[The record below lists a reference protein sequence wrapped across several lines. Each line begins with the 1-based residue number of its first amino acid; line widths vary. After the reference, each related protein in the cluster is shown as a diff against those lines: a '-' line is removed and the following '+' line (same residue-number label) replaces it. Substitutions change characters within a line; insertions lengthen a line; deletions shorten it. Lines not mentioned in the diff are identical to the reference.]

1 VDELRL
7 ATRTWFATL
16 TLTPEQAT
24 RAVFAGERHLVR
36 RGHTLSEVSEGER
49 FRATAQAVSPEIT
62 RWLKRIRKNS
72 GARLRYILVC
82 EAHKS
87 GVPHWHGLIH
97 EYDGKVGNR
106 ELEAS
111 WRYGLSHFRLVDGRD
126 KRTAFYVAKY
136 LGKSA
141 LTRVRASEHYGSP
154 SVEHFTNQL
163 EDLIKIVAE
172 QRNNQI
178 MSSVDKE

>member
-16 TLTPEQAT
+16 TLTPEQAV
-24 RAVFAGERHLVR
+24 RARFAGERHLTV
-36 RGHTLSEVSEGER
+36 RGHSLDEVGEGEL
-49 FRATAQAVSPEIT
+49 FRATAHAVSPEIT

-82 EAHKS
+82 EAHRS

-97 EYDGKVGNR
+97 EYDGKVSAR
-106 ELEAS
+106 KLEAS
-111 WRYGLSHFRLVDGRD
+111 WRYGISHFRLVDGRD

-163 EDLIKIVAE
+163 EELINIIAK
-172 QRNNQI
+172 QTN
-178 MSSVDKE
+178 DKL